1 MPIVFFLPL
10 LLIHNLGKEDTEAEE
25 PPKQKFFYLKFK
37 FNCHKYTT

>member
-1 MPIVFFLPL
+1 MPILFFLPL
-10 LLIHNLGKEDTEAEE
+10 LLIHNLGKVDTEAEE

>member
-1 MPIVFFLPL
+1 MPILFFLPL
-10 LLIHNLGKEDTEAEE
+10 LLIHNLGKEEAEE